1 MACSKDRYA
10 ATYGP
15 DLGPASCQV
24 ADFTDIQTA
33 IKRRDSETA
42 DLYLPY
48 IENKPLVLYCGG

>member
-1 MACSKDRYA
+1 MA
-10 ATYGP
+10 P

-42 DLYLPY
+42 DLYLPTLKT
-48 IENKPLVLYCGG
+48 NHLW